1 MIELS
6 TLRAAGLVV
15 GLITIAFALVRRR
28 SLRNG
33 DVILFL
39 IAGGVLI
46 TVSLTGLVNGVL
58 AYFAF
63 DEGSGQRILGATVFA
78 TAALYFIALRA
89 LLENGRLSR
98 RVAGLIEGIAWNDF
112 RNAELAERFAGK
124 AAVVIPAYNEA
135 EGIGA
140 VVDRI
145 PETVCGLE
153 TAILI
158 IDDGSRDQTGSAAQA
173 HGASVAHHAINRG
186 QGAALR
192 TGYRLMSYAR
202 AAVVV
207 TLDADGQHLPEEM
220 EGLVR
225 PVLEGQ
231 VDVAHGSRI
240 LGHAERGELS
250 REIGSVVFNRL
261 ISVLAGQPLTDC
273 SNGYRV
279 IRADV
284 LPELAFRQEQFHS
297 SEFLLE
303 AIKGGFRVREL
314 PVTVIS
320 RSHGTTKKPASLRY
334 GLGFANA
341 IVRTWLRAGKLAPRS
356 VDPPPPVVL
365 AAAESGAED

>member
-6 TLRAAGLVV
+6 ALRLAGLMV
-15 GLITIAFALVRRR
+15 GLATIALAFVRRR

-39 IAGGVLI
+39 FAGAVLI
-46 TVSLTGLVNGVL
+46 VVSLTGVVNGL
-58 AYFAF
+58 LDFFAF
-63 DEGSGQRILGATVFA
+63 GEGGGQRILGATVLA
-78 TAALYFIALRA
+78 TAALYFIAFRA

-98 RVAGLIEGIAWNDF
+98 RVAELIEGIAWNDF

-124 AAVVIPAYNEA
+124 AAVVIPAYNE
-135 EGIGA
+135 EDGIGA

-145 PETVCGLE
+145 PATVCGLE
-153 TAILI
+153 TAVLVV
-158 IDDGSRDQTGSAAQA
+158 DDGSRDQTGRVAQA
-173 HGASVAHHAINRG
+173 HGASVAYHASNRG

-192 TGYRLMSYAR
+192 TGYRLVSYSR

-220 EGLVR
+220 EQLVR
-225 PVLEGQ
+225 PVLEGE

-240 LGHAERGELS
+240 LGSAERGELS
-250 REIGSVVFNRL
+250 REIGAVVFNRL
-261 ISVLAGQPLTDC
+261 ISLLAGQRLTDC

-279 IRADV
+279 IKSEI

-320 RSHGTTKKPASLRY
+320 RSHGTTKKPASVRY
-334 GLGFANA
+334 GLGFATA
-341 IVRTWLRAGKLAPRS
+341 IFRTWLRAGKVTARS
-356 VDPPPPVVL
+356 TDTPVVL
-365 AAAESGAED
+365 VAAEGGGED